1 MVGVARIAGLSSA
14 PTPVSDF
21 DMPHDGVLIT
31 SIGPGSPQVQH
42 ATITTTEPAPWSA
55 YRDLQTPYGF
65 ASFDFVPHE
74 PGGTTSI
81 MVTHYG
87 ADKGSP
93 VYSQRDRFVMRKS
106 RGQDRQ
112 AGQIAEA
119 AAAH

>member
-1 MVGVARIAGLSSA
+1 MFTHHEPGVQEKERRLVGVARIAGLSSA

-42 ATITTTEPAPWSA
+42 PAITTTEPAPWSA

-65 ASFDFVPHE
+65 ASFDFVPSE

-81 MVTHYG
+81 TVTHYG
-87 ADKGSP
+87 AEAGSP
-93 VYSQRDRFVMRKS
+93 AYSPRDQFVMR
-106 RGQDRQ
+106 
-112 AGQIAEA
+112 
-119 AAAH
+119 